1 MPPRLRVLGV
11 VKITRNGSYGECEC
25 GYKTELFVYP
35 ESAYVQLAT
44 HMLKDHITLDYHII
58 AVYDWQEE

>member
-58 AVYDWQEE
+58 AVYD